1 MKKVQEEKKKEAELK
16 FIDKNELR
24 TIKKRQDIVDKYIFD
39 IGIIESQK
47 HALLHELSEANRN
60 SEAYKEILKDKYGSI
75 NVNMI
80 DGSYTPISDGQ

>member
-1 MKKVQEEKKKEAELK
+1 MEKVQEEKKKEAELK

-60 SEAYKEILKDKYGSI
+60 SESYKEILKDKYGSI
-75 NVNMI
+75 SVNMI
-80 DGSYTPISDGQ
+80 DGSYTLTSDGQ